1 MRGLS
6 RELAA
11 EFFGTFILV
20 VFGTA
25 VNAQVM
31 LSREQNGQYLSINLG
46 WGLGVMM
53 GVYVAG
59 GISGAHLNPAVT
71 LALAVQKKLAWGK
84 VIPYW
89 IVQVAGGFAAAA
101 VTYLVYVEALG
112 AFDMG
117 VRSVPGFGSQTP
129 TAGIFATYPS
139 AHLST
144 VPGGLIDQIVGTAL
158 LVACIFG
165 ITDKKNVGAP
175 PYLVP
180 LCIGALVV
188 LIGMT
193 FGFNCGYAINPARDL
208 GPRLFTAAAGWG
220 RTVFRAGDPKWFGW
234 WWVPIVGPL
243 AGGILGAF
251 VYDFFIRPLAAPQPM
266 DSTQA

>member
-1 MRGLS
+1 MKGLT

-25 VNAQVM
+25 VDAQVL
-31 LSREQNGQYLSINLG
+31 LSKQQNGEYLSINFG

-53 GVYVAG
+53 GMYVAC
-59 GISGAHLNPAVT
+59 GISGAHLNPAIS
-71 LALAVQKKLAWGK
+71 LALAIQKKFSWGK

-89 IVQVAGGFAAAA
+89 IVQVAGAFAAAA
-101 VTYLVYVEALG
+101 VTYLVYAEALS
-112 AFDMG
+112 AFDKG
-117 VRSVPGFGSQTP
+117 VRAVNGYPFGSPTA

-144 VPGGLIDQIVGTAL
+144 FPGGLIDQIVGTAL

-165 ITDKKNVGAP
+165 ITDRKNIGVPAWAAP
-175 PYLVP
+175 ICV
-180 LCIGALVV
+180 GALVL

-193 FGFNCGYAINPARDL
+193 FGFNCGYAINPARDF
-208 GPRLFTAAAGWG
+208 GPRLFTYLAGWG
-220 RTVFRAGDPKWFGW
+220 KAVFVAGNNW
-234 WWVPIVGPL
+234 WWVPIAGPL

-251 VYDFFIRPLAAPQPM
+251 LYDFFIHPQPIPEPM
-266 DSTQA
+266 DATRP

>member
-1 MRGLS
+1 MKGLT

-11 EFFGTFILV
+11 EFFGTFVLV

-25 VNAQVM
+25 VDAQVL
-31 LSREQNGQYLSINLG
+31 LSHEKNGGYLSINLG

-53 GVYVAG
+53 GIYVAG
-59 GISGAHLNPAVT
+59 GITGAHLNPAVS
-71 LALAVQKKLAWGK
+71 LALAVQKKFAWGK

-89 IVQVAGGFAAAA
+89 IVQVAGGFAGAA
-101 VTYLVYVEALG
+101 VTYLVYVEAIS
-112 AFDMG
+112 AFDLG
-117 VRSVPGFGSQTP
+117 VRTTPGFGSPTA

-139 AHLST
+139 THLST
-144 VPGGLIDQIVGTAL
+144 MPGGLIDQVVGTAL

-165 ITDKKNVGAP
+165 ITDKKNLGAP
-175 PYLVP
+175 PNLAP
-180 LCIGALVV
+180 ICIGALVV

-208 GPRLFTAAAGWG
+208 GPRLFTFFAGWG
-220 RTVFRAGDPKWFGW
+220 RNVFLSSNYW

-243 AGGILGAF
+243 AGGVLGAF
-251 VYDFFIRPLAAPQPM
+251 AYDFFIRPDQAPHPM
-266 DSTQA
+266 DSTQP